1 MGCMHIINKKAR
13 FGYKLEEDKVEAGI
27 SLSGGEAKAVRTGHA
42 DLTQSVARVL
52 NGEAYLINANIP
64 VAGAKNYVSTRTR
77 RLLLHKAEIL
87 SLSTKA
93 KQQKLTFVPT
103 RLYTKGHLIK
113 LELALGKPKAKFE
126 KKEATKRKDIQ
137 RELERELKV

>member
-1 MGCMHIINKKAR
+1 MNIINKKAR
-13 FGYKLEEDKVEAGI
+13 FSYKLGEDRLEAGI

-42 DLTQSVARVL
+42 DLSQSVARVL
-52 NGEAYLINANIP
+52 NGEVYLVNANIP
-64 VAGAKNYVSTRTR
+64 VAGAKNYTSTRTR

-87 SLSTKA
+87 ALATKA

-103 RLYTKGHLIK
+103 KLYTKGHLIK
-113 LELALGKPKAKFE
+113 LELVLGKPKARFE
-126 KKEATKRKDIQ
+126 KKEAIKRKDIE